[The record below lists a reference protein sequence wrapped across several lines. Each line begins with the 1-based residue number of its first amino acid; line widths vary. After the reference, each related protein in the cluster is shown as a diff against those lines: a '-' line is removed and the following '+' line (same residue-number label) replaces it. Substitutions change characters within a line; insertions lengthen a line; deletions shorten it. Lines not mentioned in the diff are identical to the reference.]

1 MEWCDFAHGLCER
14 LVEELT
20 QTLDEDCK
28 DFSHY
33 LNNLAEIPRVGHFMD
48 DSPID
53 ERFNTDTLDVNGG
66 EDKLGEDKKA
76 V

>member
-14 LVEELT
+14 LVEELLH
-20 QTLDEDCK
+20 TLDEDLK
-28 DFSHY
+28 DFEHY
-33 LNNLAEIPRVGHFMD
+33 MQSLAEIPRLEHFMD
-48 DSPID
+48 DLNID

-66 EDKLGEDKKA
+66 EDNLGEDKKA